1 MSLGTRIKQRREQ
14 KGIPAAELARLAEIS
29 KPYLSE
35 LENGHAARPSVAV
48 LFRIA
53 KALGTTAADLM
64 GEEIQPTNG
73 TISPTLREFAASE
86 GLPAEDVRML
96 ARIRFRGEQPQT
108 PEDWRFLYESIKRS
122 IRSGS

>member
-1 MSLGTRIKQRREQ
+1 MSLGKRIKQRREQ

-35 LENGHAARPSVAV
+35 LENERAARPSVAI

-64 GEEIQPTNG
+64 GEEIQPTSSA
-73 TISPTLREFAASE
+73 IAPTLREFAAQAE
-86 GLPAEDVRML
+86 LPVEDVRML

-108 PEDWRFLYESIKRS
+108 AEDWRFLYESIKRS